1 MYAVIRVNRRGP
13 LLIFDGRALTPPPP
27 PMDLGL
33 IARDAVLRAKGMLRE
48 ALLAALDDEEAFDT
62 WFGGHVTR

>member
-1 MYAVIRVNRRGP
+1 MCS
-13 LLIFDGRALTPPPP
+13 
-27 PMDLGL
+27 GL